1 MEDGNA
7 VGNFAVANAGFRAF
21 IEDGGAMDQFPSPH
35 LSRGG
40 PFPVAKKR
48 EIAAMTHDPPTY
60 TILHPPPSLNRNRNL
75 WRDFHL
81 LMCITTDRTKVLATR
96 AASNGVAGP
105 QVVRFELDKAPYY
118 FLTARGLD
126 ELIHIATKVR

>member
-21 IEDGGAMDQFPSPH
+21 IDDGGAMDLPSPH

-40 PFPVAKKR
+40 PFPEAKKR

-60 TILHPPPSLNRNRNL
+60 TILHPPPSLKRNRNL